1 MITLSKLNQNTSLS
15 ELKVT
20 YRRGRRKENHQ
31 QQKPFHVSSPRSC
44 AEYLRSLWDKDTIE
58 LREEFVLV
66 CLNASLEVLGW
77 VKLHTGGLDRAYVDP
92 RLVFGI
98 ALQTASAAIVVAHN
112 HPTGN
117 VHPSDEDA
125 VMTRQFAAGARLLG
139 LRFLD
144 HVIVTRDGYYS
155 FSEAGRV

>member
-1 MITLSKLNQNTSLS
+1 MITLKTFERTPSLS

-20 YRRGRRKENHQ
+20 YRRGRPKNDRQERM
-31 QQKPFHVSSPRSC
+31 PFYVSSPVRC
-44 AEYLRSLWDKDTIE
+44 VEYLRTLWDKDTIE

-77 VKLHTGGLDRAYVDP
+77 VKLHTGGLDRACVDP
-92 RLVFGI
+92 RLLFAV

-112 HPTGN
+112 HPSGS
-117 VHPSDEDA
+117 VAPSPEDD
-125 VMTRQFAAGARLLG
+125 VTTRRLAEGAKLLG

-155 FSEAGRV
+155 FSEAGKL

>member
-1 MITLSKLNQNTSLS
+1 MITLKTFERTPSLS

-20 YRRGRRKENHQ
+20 YKRGRGKKCGPLK
-31 QQKPFHVSSPRSC
+31 KPFHVSGPREC

-66 CLNASLEVLGW
+66 CLNASLELNGW
-77 VKLHTGGLDRAYVDP
+77 VKLHTGGLDSTPVDP
-92 RLVFGI
+92 RLVFGV

-112 HPTGN
+112 HPTGS
-117 VHPSDEDA
+117 VRPSEEDE
-125 VMTRQFAAGARLLG
+125 VMTLRLAAGAKLLG
-139 LRFLD
+139 LHFLD

-155 FSEAGRV
+155 FAEAGRI